1 MMSQT
6 SPTLTLHGDLPV
18 ELYGLPLREWQGR
31 AWRSAGAEVQEESAD
46 AAMVASAGWVLS
58 KGLLLALVQQPGAAL
73 VERTAAGDAK
83 LVAAHCTTDEQRRV
97 ALEAL
102 DAPSADEAALQAV
115 GLTPQNAEELAG
127 RYNHQLR
134 KRETPYAID
143 LLSEGVPQA
152 EKELFKSSYKGV
164 TDFVTKYAW
173 PVPARYVTKWCAKA
187 KLTPNMVTTASLVLV
202 ILAFWFFWQG
212 QFALGFISGWAMT
225 FLDTVDGKLARTT
238 MQSSEWGNV
247 FDHGIDLIH
256 PPFWYWAWYV
266 GLQKLGYGAPWL
278 DEALWVILVGY
289 VLGRVIEGIF
299 MRVHGFHIHVW
310 KPMDSFMRE
319 ITARRNPNTFIFM
332 VMAIIGLPVLGFGLV
347 AVWTIVCT
355 LFHLVR
361 LVQAGTQKKT
371 SWLEA

>member
-1 MMSQT
+1 MSEN
-6 SPTLTLHGDLPV
+6 PALHLHGDLPL
-18 ELYGLPLREWQGR
+18 ELYGLPLCEWQRR
-31 AWRSAGAEVQEESAD
+31 AWSSAGAMGESDGALPVV
-46 AAMVASAGWVLS
+46 VASAGWVLS
-58 KGLLLALVQQPGAAL
+58 KGLLLALVQQPAGTLA
-73 VERTAAGDAK
+73 EKTAAGDRR
-83 LVAAHCTTDEQRRV
+83 LVAAHCTTKEQR
-97 ALEAL
+97 
-102 DAPSADEAALQAV
+102 EAALKAMERADLDEGALRAA
-115 GLTPQNAEELAG
+115 GLVPQNAEELAG
-127 RYNHQLR
+127 RYNHRLR

-143 LLSEGVPQA
+143 LLSAGVPAA

-173 PVPARYVTKWCAKA
+173 PLPAFHVTRWCAKA

-202 ILAFWFFWQG
+202 LLAFWFFWQG
-212 QFALGFISGWAMT
+212 QFAAGFLAGWGMT

-266 GLQKLGYGAPWL
+266 GLQKLGYDPFWM
-278 DEALWVILVGY
+278 DEALWVILIGY
-289 VLGRVIEGIF
+289 VAGRIIEGIF

-310 KPMDSFMRE
+310 KPVDSFMRE

-332 VMAIIGLPVLGFGLV
+332 VMAIIGLPALGFGLV

-361 LVQAGTQKKT
+361 LLQAGGSKKT